1 MLESM
6 HQFQE
11 IKICKA
17 RDKCGPAKAIHF
29 GNADA
34 FTACQDCCD
43 SHSNCGRRRGSAAP
57 ALSQRHRR
65 GGQLQLCA
73 AVRGEHNQRGKQ
85 IAANAWPNS
94 ASACLLMVDKKN
106 ACGARPITARTID
119 IVVALKRLGSRLPS
133 SFLFVGRVQ
142 PSPSS
147 TTSTLVLAR
156 QTITISPSALGLL
169 F

>member
-1 MLESM
+1 MLASV

-17 RDKCGPAKAIHF
+17 RDECGPAKAIHV

-34 FTACQDCCD
+34 FTACRIVATASRSVGGAVTALHQRTHNGVAEAGGCCFMPLCVVNTSREAISCQRVAQQCAGVLVD
-43 SHSNCGRRRGSAAP
+43 GR
-57 ALSQRHRR
+57 L
-65 GGQLQLCA
+65 
-73 AVRGEHNQRGKQ
+73 
-85 IAANAWPNS
+85 
-94 ASACLLMVDKKN
+94 KKN
-106 ACGARPITARTID
+106 ARGARPITTATID
-119 IVVALKRLGSRLPS
+119 IVGALKRLGSRLPS
-133 SFLFVGRVQ
+133 SFLFEGRVL